1 MSRGIRGQGGSV
13 ARELVDAVVIGA
25 GPNGLVAANL
35 LVDAGWSVL
44 VLEAQP
50 EPGGAVRSGEVTAP
64 GFVSD
69 LYSSFYPLTVASP
82 IIAGLRLDEHGL
94 RWRHAPA
101 ALAHPMPDGRTAVLS
116 RDLPTTMASVEA
128 AGAGDGEA
136 WERMFAEWRRLAPAL
151 VPALFRPL
159 PPLRPAASLL
169 RRLGPAGALRFA
181 RFAVLPVRRF
191 GAEEFTADAATLLMA
206 GNAMHTDLSPESAGS
221 ALYGW
226 LLAMLGQDVGFPTP
240 EGGAGRLTDALV
252 SRLRAKGGRL
262 ECNAPATR
270 VEVRDGRAVG
280 VRVGGDGG
288 GETVGVRRA
297 VLADVTAPQ
306 LYLDL
311 VGTEHLPARLLD
323 DLRRFEWDGAT
334 VKVDWALSGTIPW
347 QQPDAAGAGTVH
359 VGGGLD
365 DLSDFAHQLALRR
378 VPARPFMLVGQTTTA
393 DPTRSP
399 AGTESAWAYTHV
411 PLHPAEDAG
420 GEIRGDWSDPDNRAR
435 FLDRMEAQLEAYA
448 PGFRELVIGRH
459 VQVPGRPGGRGRQP
473 GRRRR
478 RRRHRRGAPAA
489 DLPADCRA
497 GPAGDPD
504 RGALPGVRLGP
515 PGRWRAR
522 RARLQRGA
530 GRAAGR
536 QHRPAGAGG
545 HPGADPPGA
554 PARADHRRR
563 AVGAGRRAGPGH
575 RWRARRSS
583 RRRVSTFRVLIAR
596 STSGLCSSL
605 AGPRSG
611 CSSMLTRV
619 PAAIGSARSSI
630 RAVPAGQACASSSSR
645 RSGSYAQDRVSSS
658 LRSGPQPT
666 V

>member
-1 MSRGIRGQGGSV
+1 M

-136 WERMFAEWRRLAPAL
+136 WERMFAEWQRLSPAL

-448 PGFRELVIGRH
+448 PGFRDLVIGRH
-459 VQVPGRPGGRGRQP
+459 VKFPGDLEAADANLAGGAVAGGTAAVHQQLIFRPTAGLGRPETPIEGLYLASASAHPGGGV
-473 GRRRR
+473 
-478 RRRHRRGAPAA
+478 HGAPGSNAA
-489 DLPADCRA
+489 LAALRA
-497 GPAGDPD
+497 GSTG
-504 RGALPGVRLGP
+504 RLALAVTRALTRP
-515 PGRWRAR
+515 AR
-522 RARLQRGA
+522 RPGLITGDARSV
-530 GRAAGR
+530 
-536 QHRPAGAGG
+536 PAGAPGPVTGG
-545 HPGADPPGA
+545 GRDV
-554 PARADHRRR
+554 RA
-563 AVGAGRRAGPGH
+563 GAG
-575 RWRARRSS
+575 S
-583 RRRVSTFRVLIAR
+583 
-596 STSGLCSSL
+596 
-605 AGPRSG
+605 PRSG
-611 CSSMLTRV
+611 S
-619 PAAIGSARSSI
+619 
-630 RAVPAGQACASSSSR
+630 
-645 RSGSYAQDRVSSS
+645 
-658 LRSGPQPT
+658 
-666 V
+666 